1 VLAGNGLDLV
11 ITAFFV
17 GRCMELFFKSV
28 LFGYFF
34 LFLSTALFWRSYVI
48 YKETGINALT
58 QSNQDSLLKFLAI
71 IFKIHLLMVLG
82 LVVDYVFEFN
92 VLTGN
97 RFGFLPIRFT
107 APIGCLILF
116 MSFLIIMTAQHQ
128 MNTSWRIEID
138 TGNTT
143 PLIKT
148 GLFHYSRNP
157 IFLALR
163 LSYFGMFLIVP
174 CPYSLTTFLI
184 GDFAFQAQVRQEEQH
199 LRKTHGARYMD
210 YCSHVQRWL

>member
-1 VLAGNGLDLV
+1 
-11 ITAFFV
+11 
-17 GRCMELFFKSV
+17 MELFFKSV

-34 LFLSTALFWRSYVI
+34 LFLSAALLWRNYVI
-48 YKETGINALT
+48 YLKTGINALT

-71 IFKIHLLMVLG
+71 AFKIHLLMAVG
-82 LVVDYVFEFN
+82 LVVDYFFVCN

-97 RFGFLPIRFT
+97 RFAFLPIRFT

-116 MSFLIIMTAQHQ
+116 MSFLPIMTAQHH

-138 TGNTT
+138 TRNST
-143 PLIKT
+143 PLIET

-174 CPYSLTTFLI
+174 CPYSLATFLI
-184 GDFAFQAQVRQEEQH
+184 GDFAFQAQVRQEERH
-199 LRKTHGARYMD
+199 LSKTHGARYLD
-210 YCSHVQRWL
+210 YCSHVRRWL